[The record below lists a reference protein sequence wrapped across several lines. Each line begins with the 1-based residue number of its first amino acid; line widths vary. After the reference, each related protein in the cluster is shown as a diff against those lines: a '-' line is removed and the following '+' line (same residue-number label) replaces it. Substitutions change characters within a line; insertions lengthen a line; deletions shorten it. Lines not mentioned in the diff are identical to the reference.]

1 MGMCILAYA
10 CLVSCIVCVIFD
22 FCMLYNI
29 YIYIYIHIYAN
40 LGACDLRI
48 TQNKALFSAAK
59 NTETIDVGAR
69 GSFFSTGSV

>member
-1 MGMCILAYA
+1 MGMCIFAYA

-22 FCMLYNI
+22 FCMLHN
-29 YIYIYIHIYAN
+29 IYIHIYSN

-59 NTETIDVGAR
+59 NKETIDVGAR